1 MGTSAPGPGWCVLV
15 LVLLLDTC
23 GAGGQDFQVLQP
35 KEPVSVS
42 AGDTLEL
49 NCTVPQRGPA
59 GPVKWF
65 KGSGGDRQLVHAE
78 TGSFPRVTKAVP
90 NSLTDYSIHISDVR
104 PEDAGTYYCV
114 KFTKGLPDKEYRS
127 GAGMMVSVSASPSA
141 PSVSGPASR
150 VEPGSPVNFT
160 CTSKGLS
167 PGDITVTWLKD
178 GAKLPAQPLQILL
191 ENERDSYCV
200 SSTLARTLTVGD
212 IRSQLTCQIDEHSPR
227 PAPLREAYSLSQALR
242 VSPRPRLTTNYS
254 GAVPVNEMVAFTCS
268 LVGFYPNVARLT
280 WMENGNETGPEKS
293 PSPTENPNGTFS
305 LTRTLEVRATEQ
317 RNQSSF
323 TCRAVH
329 DSQPPASVTRVLA
342 VTATSNKMEEDKK
355 EGVGAGPPATP
366 QVTAAANQLHRTP
379 ERAAHRMF
387 LGYRGAA

>member
-23 GAGGQDFQVLQP
+23 
-35 KEPVSVS
+35 
-42 AGDTLEL
+42 
-49 NCTVPQRGPA
+49 
-59 GPVKWF
+59 
-65 KGSGGDRQLVHAE
+65 
-78 TGSFPRVTKAVP
+78 
-90 NSLTDYSIHISDVR
+90 
-104 PEDAGTYYCV
+104 
-114 KFTKGLPDKEYRS
+114 
-127 GAGMMVSVSASPSA
+127 ASPSA

-212 IRSQLTCQIDEHSPR
+212 IRSQLTCQIEHSTMS
-227 PAPLREAYSLSQALR
+227 APLRGLSQALR

-355 EGVGAGPPATP
+355 EAPGCFAALAACKLGGSLCPRGRMEHDGGAVVGSPAAPSTP
-366 QVTAAANQLHRTP
+366 
-379 ERAAHRMF
+379 
-387 LGYRGAA
+387 GI

>member
-1 MGTSAPGPGWCVLV
+1 MEMALQPQTEQEDRLSPARGR
-15 LVLLLDTC
+15 VLL
-23 GAGGQDFQVLQP
+23 
-35 KEPVSVS
+35 
-42 AGDTLEL
+42 
-49 NCTVPQRGPA
+49 PA
-59 GPVKWF
+59 
-65 KGSGGDRQLVHAE
+65 
-78 TGSFPRVTKAVP
+78 
-90 NSLTDYSIHISDVR
+90 
-104 PEDAGTYYCV
+104 
-114 KFTKGLPDKEYRS
+114 
-127 GAGMMVSVSASPSA
+127 ASPSA

-212 IRSQLTCQIDEHSPR
+212 IRSQLTCQIEHSTMS
-227 PAPLREAYSLSQALR
+227 APLRGTYSLSQALR
-242 VSPRPRLTTNYS
+242 VSPRPRLAANYS

-342 VTATSNKMEEDKK
+342 VTATSNKMEEEPQAGQCLLSSPGLWVGYVLEKGLI
-355 EGVGAGPPATP
+355 GV
-366 QVTAAANQLHRTP
+366 
-379 ERAAHRMF
+379 F
-387 LGYRGAA
+387 LFFLFVRREEP

>member
-23 GAGGQDFQVLQP
+23 
-35 KEPVSVS
+35 
-42 AGDTLEL
+42 
-49 NCTVPQRGPA
+49 
-59 GPVKWF
+59 
-65 KGSGGDRQLVHAE
+65 
-78 TGSFPRVTKAVP
+78 
-90 NSLTDYSIHISDVR
+90 
-104 PEDAGTYYCV
+104 
-114 KFTKGLPDKEYRS
+114 
-127 GAGMMVSVSASPSA
+127 ASPSA

-212 IRSQLTCQIDEHSPR
+212 IRSQLTCQIEHSTMS
-227 PAPLREAYSLSQALR
+227 APLRGLSQALR
-242 VSPRPRLTTNYS
+242 GEAPAGPDRALPSKKAGESAPPCTPIPAFTSTCSLSPGSLWGRVVVCKGVWCTALHPRDTPGAQHERLRLLQSPAETWRQVSALGCSPSAHTHTYNLPTVAQDELPCKGCFVPVSPRPRLTTNYS

-355 EGVGAGPPATP
+355 EAPGCFAALAACKLGGSLCPRGRMEHDGGAVVGSPAAPSTP
-366 QVTAAANQLHRTP
+366 
-379 ERAAHRMF
+379 
-387 LGYRGAA
+387 GI